1 MVGVGFWCGT
11 VDLGLAWPGCF
22 FLPQRAG
29 APDIGF
35 LLGFKSR
42 VGWVSHDGS
51 PMPKQPRF
59 DRRSGTPGKKP
70 SAPSLRSGRAGC
82 FGGPSRMGERNR
94 SRSGLVIL
102 IVETLLKFLPSP
114 GQPRAFRYGVTVVL
128 VAVFF
133 LFSLGAKVAAGP
145 FGFLFLI
152 LRLSSKKIMKRLLAG
167 YKAHLER
174 TYTKPTFSGPMADFF
189 A

>member
-1 MVGVGFWCGT
+1 
-11 VDLGLAWPGCF
+11 
-22 FLPQRAG
+22 
-29 APDIGF
+29 
-35 LLGFKSR
+35 

-152 LRLSSKKIMKRLLAG
+152 LPVLLASILFDRG
-167 YKAHLER
+167 SGFLATVLGVLALASQLDWQANPTGHLVAL
-174 TYTKPTFSGPMADFF
+174 TIF
-189 A
+189 AIVALFIAVSCEALRS

>member
-1 MVGVGFWCGT
+1 MLRRPIAHGRKEQVTLGTGYFNCGNT
-11 VDLGLAWPGCF
+11 VE
-22 FLPQRAG
+22 
-29 APDIGF
+29 I
-35 LLGFKSR
+35 
-42 VGWVSHDGS
+42 
-51 PMPKQPRF
+51 
-59 DRRSGTPGKKP
+59 
-70 SAPSLRSGRAGC
+70 SAIA
-82 FGGPSRMGERNR
+82 
-94 SRSGLVIL
+94 
-102 IVETLLKFLPSP
+102 
-114 GQPRAFRYGVTVVL
+114 GQPRAFRYDVTVVL

>member
-1 MVGVGFWCGT
+1 
-11 VDLGLAWPGCF
+11 
-22 FLPQRAG
+22 
-29 APDIGF
+29 
-35 LLGFKSR
+35 
-42 VGWVSHDGS
+42 
-51 PMPKQPRF
+51 MPKQPRF

-174 TYTKPTFSGPMADFF
+174 TYTKPTFSGPMADLLRVRCNWVKQD
-189 A
+189 ADVTASTGPMETISDAGRTRRGDCRHGRPYSILANTS